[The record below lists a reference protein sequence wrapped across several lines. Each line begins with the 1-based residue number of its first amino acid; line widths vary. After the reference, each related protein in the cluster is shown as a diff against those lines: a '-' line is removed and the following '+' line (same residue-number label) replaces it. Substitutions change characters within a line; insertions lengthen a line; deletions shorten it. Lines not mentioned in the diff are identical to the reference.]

1 MDLIKLREIHA
12 INKSKKHQFLDNF
25 FLYSFTVLSC
35 TLFCSS
41 PFWFPSLFHSMKLFL
56 FVSLPKL
63 SSILLS
69 PKFIF
74 IVGNLIIFVLVGES
88 KYFTSN
94 SPLATDV
101 YYDEYIDQKKS
112 LQTTSASVEEKKEVK
127 MEEAFKEEQSKTCES
142 GENIGGKGLSEGNL
156 KAHKEPKDL
165 EGEEEFSLPTEELK
179 KRADDFIARVN
190 RQRMLEARLL
200 LSNTGNRN
208 CCVLVFSLRPELLKH
223 SMDLIH
229 KVLNIVLPPIT
240 LILLLLLL
248 PSFIVSK
255 FISRIKRSINSE
267 MVAGKVVLITG
278 ASSGIGE
285 YLAYEYARRGACLAL
300 AARRQERL
308 RAVADKAR
316 ALGSPDV
323 IVIPTDISKVEDSE
337 RFINEAVNHFGKCKD
352 LLLSSFNF
360 NLCARFFHKRGC
372 FTMTHGVYAIVDH
385 LVNNAGVIQIDMFE
399 DCKQIS
405 DFATLTNTNFWG
417 SVYTTHFAIPHLRK
431 SKGRIVGISS
441 IAGWCSVPRM
451 SFYCASKAAIT
462 SFYETLRAEFGSD
475 IGITIVTP
483 GVVESE
489 MSQGDF
495 LSKAQLEFVP
505 VESTERCAKAIVDS
519 ACRGDGYLIEP
530 SWARMSFLLKV
541 LCPEMEVSSIA
552 FEYARRGACLALVA
566 RRKERLIQV
575 AAMAELIGSPE
586 AIFIPGDVTKDE
598 DVKDLQMQQR
608 STLVT
613 VSRPSKKASKAVY
626 SMYETLRVDT

>member
-88 KYFTSN
+88 KYLTSN

-127 MEEAFKEEQSKTCES
+127 MEESFKEEQSKTCES
-142 GENIGGKGLSEGNL
+142 GEDIGGKGLSEGNL
-156 KAHKEPKDL
+156 KAHKERKDL

-200 LSNTGNRN
+200 
-208 CCVLVFSLRPELLKH
+208 H

-240 LILLLLLL
+240 LILLLLFL
-248 PSFIVSK
+248 PSFLVSK

-285 YLAYEYARRGACLAL
+285 NLAYEYARRGACLAL

-308 RAVADKAR
+308 RAVADRAR

-323 IVIPTDISKVEDSE
+323 IVIPTDVSKVEDSE
-337 RFINEAVNHFGKCKD
+337 RFINEAVNHFGK
-352 LLLSSFNF
+352 L
-360 NLCARFFHKRGC
+360 
-372 FTMTHGVYAIVDH
+372 DH
-385 LVNNAGVIQIDMFE
+385 LVNNAGVVQIDMFE

-462 SFYETLRAEFGSD
+462 SFYETLRAEVGSD

-505 VESTERCAKAIVDS
+505 AESTERCAKAIVDS

-541 LCPEMEVSSIA
+541 LCPEVLEWWFHMVLVAKSSKKISSIA

-613 VSRPSKKASKAVY
+613 VMGVFEDANDVTAFAPAMADKPLKRPSHFQMNK
-626 SMYETLRVDT
+626 E